1 MASNSETQK
10 DAYLSISSSA
20 EGLYKE
26 SGSRFLSLAYPVTS
40 PEQANDIVISVKKK
54 YHDATHHC
62 YAYRI
67 GKEGEIY
74 RLNDDGEPS
83 SSAGRPIYGEILS
96 AGLSDILV
104 IVVRWFGGVK
114 LGIPGLIRSYKNATA
129 DAIANANIITK
140 VATLPVV
147 IKFPYHHTNLVL
159 REIKKVEG
167 EIVEKSFEQD
177 CTVKALIPISN
188 VQTLK
193 NLLNLPTPQK
203 EIFIT

>member
-40 PEQANDIVISVKKK
+40 PEQANDIVTSVKKK

-114 LGIPGLIRSYKNATA
+114 LGIPGLIRSYKNSTA
-129 DAIANANIITK
+129 DAIANAYIITK

-147 IKFPYHHTNLVL
+147 IKFPYNHTNLVL